1 MANTVT
7 PTNGTHQRQE
17 RYIDMIVELMRP
29 YLYIRNTFTTDY
41 DGSPKA
47 GAVKV
52 PVRNID
58 VEVQDYD
65 VVSGANLTTSA
76 TSYLNIPIDN
86 NQVINELI
94 DNYEA
99 VAVPDNLIAQRLES
113 GAYSIAKTLEED
125 ALKVLT
131 TEGNYTASQ
140 TQGTD
145 STVATIY
152 SDILKDIAQLKKLGV
167 RPDRIK
173 VAIDSETEVL
183 LLTDEKFSNTASQ
196 IGAELA
202 RSGVIGRINGCDV
215 ITEDLS
221 GVHAQYIVYAPD
233 WCKAIDEFT
242 IAPRVV
248 DIRDGAHVGASKLE
262 GRMVYADAVTDNKA
276 VIVKLDSVIPSL

>member
-29 YLYIRNTFTTDY
+29 YLYIRNTFSTDY

-52 PVRNID
+52 PVRNTD
-58 VEVQDYD
+58 VQVQNYD

-76 TSYLNIPIDN
+76 TTYLTIPIDK

-113 GAYSIAKTLEED
+113 GAYSIAKTMEAD
-125 ALKVLT
+125 ALTILT
-131 TEGNYTASQ
+131 TEGNYTESA
-140 TQGTD
+140 TQGTA
-145 STVATIY
+145 STAATIY
-152 SDILKDIAQLKKLGV
+152 SDILKDIAQLKKLGI
-167 RPDRIK
+167 RADRIK
-173 VAIDSETEVL
+173 VAVDSEAEVL

-202 RSGVIGRINGCDV
+202 RNGVIGKINGCEV

-221 GVHAQYIVYAPD
+221 SVGAQYIVYAPD

-262 GRMVYADAVTDNKA
+262 GRMVYANAVTDKKA
-276 VIVKLDSVIPSL
+276 VVAKITGIVSL

>member
-7 PTNGTHQRQE
+7 QLNGTHERQE
-17 RYIDMIVELMRP
+17 RYIPMIVELMRP

-41 DGSPKA
+41 EGSPKA

-52 PVRNID
+52 PVRNTD
-58 VEVQDYD
+58 VSVQNYD
-65 VVSGANLTTSA
+65 VVAGANLTTSA
-76 TSYLNIPIDN
+76 TTYLNIPIN
-86 NQVINELI
+86 NNKVINELI

-99 VAVPDNLIAQRLES
+99 QAVPDNLIAQRLES
-113 GAYSIAKTLEED
+113 GAYSIAKTLEAD
-125 ALKVLT
+125 ALAVLT
-131 TEGNYTASQ
+131 GEENFTASA
-140 TQGTD
+140 TAGTN
-145 STVATIY
+145 STAETIY
-152 SDILKDIAQLKKLGV
+152 ADILKDIAKLKKLGV
-167 RPDRIK
+167 PASRIK

-202 RSGVIGRINGCDV
+202 RNGVVGKINGCEV

-221 GVHAQYIVYAPD
+221 SVNAQYIVYAPD

-262 GRMVYADAVTDNKA
+262 GRMVYANAVTDKKA
-276 VIVKLDSVIPSL
+276 VVVKLASA

>member
-17 RYIDMIVELMRP
+17 RYVDMIVELMRP

-52 PVRNID
+52 PVRNTD
-58 VEVQDYD
+58 VTVQDYD

-76 TSYLNIPIDN
+76 TTYLTIPIDK

-99 VAVPDNLIAQRLES
+99 EAVPDNLIAQRLES

-131 TEGNYTASQ
+131 TEGNYTASK
-140 TQGTD
+140 TQGTP
-145 STVATIY
+145 STAQTIY
-152 SDILKDIAQLKKLGV
+152 ADILKDIAQLKKLGV
-167 RPDRIK
+167 RSDRIK
-173 VAIDSETEVL
+173 VAVDSEAEVL

-202 RSGVIGRINGCDV
+202 RNGVIGKINGCEV

-221 GVHAQYIVYAPD
+221 SRGAQYIVYAPD

-248 DIRDGAHVGASKLE
+248 DIQDDAHVGASKLE
-262 GRMVYADAVTDNKA
+262 GRMVYADAVTDKKA
-276 VIVKLDSVIPSL
+276 VVAKITSVVSL

>member
-7 PTNGTHQRQE
+7 PLNGTHERQE
-17 RYIDMIVELMRP
+17 RYIPMIVELMRP

-41 DGSPKA
+41 EGSPKA

-52 PVRNID
+52 PVRNTD
-58 VEVQDYD
+58 VSVQNYD
-65 VVSGANLTTSA
+65 VVAGANLTTSA
-76 TSYLNIPIDN
+76 TTYLNIPVN
-86 NQVINELI
+86 NNKVINELI

-99 VAVPDNLIAQRLES
+99 QAVPDKLIAQRLES
-113 GAYSIAKTLEED
+113 GAYSIAKTLESD
-125 ALKVLT
+125 ALTVLT
-131 TEGNYTASQ
+131 TEGNFTASK

-145 STVATIY
+145 STAATIY

-167 RPDRIK
+167 PASRIK

-202 RSGVIGRINGCDV
+202 RNGVVGRVNGCDV

-221 GVHAQYIVYAPD
+221 SVNAQYIVYAPD

-242 IAPRVV
+242 IDPRVV

-262 GRMVYADAVTDNKA
+262 GRMVYTNAVTDKKA
-276 VIVKLDSVIPSL
+276 VVVKTKDSASV

>member
-7 PTNGTHQRQE
+7 PTNGTHKRQE
-17 RYIDMIVELMRP
+17 RYVDAIVELMRP
-29 YLYIRNTFTTDY
+29 YLYIRNTFSTDY
-41 DGSPKA
+41 DGAPRA

-52 PVRNID
+52 PVRNVD
-58 VEVQDYD
+58 VQVQNYD

-76 TSYLNIPIDN
+76 TDYLTIPIEK

-99 VAVPDNLIAQRLES
+99 VAVPDNLVAQRLES
-113 GAYSIAKTLEED
+113 GAYSIAKTLETD
-125 ALKVLT
+125 ALTVLT
-131 TEGNYTASQ
+131 TEGNYTASK

-145 STVATIY
+145 STASTIY
-152 SDILKDIAQLKKLGV
+152 ADILKDIAQLKKLGI
-167 RPDRIK
+167 RADRIR
-173 VAIDSETEVL
+173 VAIDSETEIL
-183 LLTDEKFSNTASQ
+183 LLTDEKFSNSASQ

-202 RSGVIGRINGCDV
+202 RNGVIGRVNGVNV

-221 GVHAQYIVYAPD
+221 SYGVQYIVYAPD

-248 DIRDGAHVGASKLE
+248 DIKDGAHVGASKLE
-262 GRMVYADAVTDNKA
+262 GRMVYADAVTDKKA
-276 VIVKLDSVIPSL
+276 VVAKFLNASV

>member
-7 PTNGTHQRQE
+7 PTNGTHERQE
-17 RYIDMIVELMRP
+17 RYIPMIVELMRP
-29 YLYIRNTFTTDY
+29 YLFIRNTFTTDY
-41 DGSPKA
+41 EGSPKA

-52 PVRNID
+52 PVRNTD
-58 VEVQDYD
+58 VSVQNYD
-65 VVSGANLTTSA
+65 VVAGANLTTSA
-76 TSYLNIPIDN
+76 TTYLNIPIN
-86 NQVINELI
+86 NNKVINELI

-99 VAVPDNLIAQRLES
+99 QAVPDNLIAQRLES
-113 GAYSIAKTLEED
+113 GAYSIAKTLEAD
-125 ALKVLT
+125 ALTVLT
-131 TEGNYTASQ
+131 TAGNFTASK

-145 STVATIY
+145 STAATIY

-167 RPDRIK
+167 PSSRIK
-173 VAIDSETEVL
+173 VAIDSEVEVL
-183 LLTDEKFSNTASQ
+183 LLTDDKFSNTASQ

-202 RSGVIGRINGCDV
+202 RNGVVGKVNGCEV

-221 GVHAQYIVYAPD
+221 SVNAQYIVYAPD

-262 GRMVYADAVTDNKA
+262 GRMVYANAVTDKKA
-276 VIVKLDSVIPSL
+276 VVVKTVASV

>member
-17 RYIDMIVELMRP
+17 RYEDAIVELMRP
-29 YLYIRNTFTTDY
+29 FMYIRNTFTRDY
-41 DGSPKA
+41 EGSPKA

-52 PVRNID
+52 PVRNVD
-58 VEVQDYD
+58 VQVQNYD

-76 TSYLNIPIDN
+76 TTYLTIPIDK
-86 NQVINELI
+86 NQVVNELI

-99 VAVPDNLIAQRLES
+99 QAVPDNLIAQRLES
-113 GAYSIAKTLEED
+113 GAYSIAKTMEDD
-125 ALKVLT
+125 ALTVLT
-131 TEGNYTASQ
+131 TEGNYTASK

-145 STVATIY
+145 STAQTIY
-152 SDILKDIAQLKKLGV
+152 ADILKDISALKKLGV
-167 RPDRIK
+167 RSDRIK
-173 VAIDSETEVL
+173 VAIDSDTEVL

-202 RSGVIGRINGCDV
+202 RAGVIGRINGCDV

-221 GVHAQYIVYAPD
+221 SVNAQYIVYAPD

-248 DIRDGAHVGASKLE
+248 DIKDGAHVGASKLE
-262 GRMVYADAVTDNKA
+262 GRMVYADAVTEKKA
-276 VIVKLDSVIPSL
+276 VIVKLLDASV

>member
-17 RYIDMIVELMRP
+17 RYVPMIVELMRP
-29 YLYIRNTFTTDY
+29 YLFIRNTFSRDY
-41 DGSPKA
+41 EGDPKA

-52 PVRNID
+52 PVRGTD
-58 VEVQDYD
+58 VSVQNYD

-76 TSYLNIPIDN
+76 TTYLNIAIDK

-99 VAVPDNLIAQRLES
+99 LAVPDNLVAQRLES
-113 GAYSIAKTLEED
+113 GAYSIAKTMEAD
-125 ALKVLT
+125 ALAVLT
-131 TEGNYTASQ
+131 TEGNYTASA
-140 TQGTD
+140 TAGTE
-145 STVATIY
+145 STESTIY
-152 SDILKDIAQLKKLGV
+152 KDIVKDIAKLKKLGV
-167 RPDRIK
+167 DASRIK
-173 VAIDSETEVL
+173 VAIDSDTEVL
-183 LLTDEKFSNTASQ
+183 LLNDSKFSNTASQ

-202 RSGVIGRINGCDV
+202 RNGVVGKINGCDV

-221 GVHAQYIVYAPD
+221 SVNAQYIVYAPD

-248 DIRDGAHVGASKLE
+248 DINDAAHVGASKLE
-262 GRMVYADAVTDNKA
+262 GRMVYADAVTDKKA
-276 VIVKLDSVIPSL
+276 VIVKFGEASI

>member
-29 YLYIRNTFTTDY
+29 YLYIRNTFSTDY

-52 PVRNID
+52 PVRNVD
-58 VEVQDYD
+58 VAVQDYD

-76 TSYLNIPIDN
+76 TTYLTIPIDK

-99 VAVPDNLIAQRLES
+99 LAVPDNLIAQRLES
-113 GAYSIAKTLEED
+113 GAYSIAKTLEAD

-131 TEGNYTASQ
+131 TAGNYTESQ
-140 TQGTD
+140 TQGTA
-145 STVATIY
+145 STAATIY
-152 SDILKDIAQLKKLGV
+152 YDILKDIAQLKKLGI
-167 RPDRIK
+167 RSDRIK
-173 VAIDSETEVL
+173 VAVDSETEVL
-183 LLTDEKFSNTASQ
+183 LLSDEKFSNTASQ

-202 RSGVIGRINGCDV
+202 RTGVIGRINGCDV

-221 GVHAQYIVYAPD
+221 SVGAQYIVYAPD

-262 GRMVYADAVTDNKA
+262 GRMVYTDAVTDKKA
-276 VIVKLDSVIPSL
+276 VIAKITNVVSL

>member
-17 RYIDMIVELMRP
+17 RYEDAIVELMRP
-29 YLYIRNTFTTDY
+29 FMYIRNTFTRDY
-41 DGSPKA
+41 EGSPKA

-52 PVRNID
+52 PVRNVD

-65 VVSGANLTTSA
+65 VVAGADLTTSA
-76 TSYLNIPIDN
+76 TSYLTIPIDN

-99 VAVPDNLIAQRLES
+99 QAVPDNLVAQRLES
-113 GAYSIAKTLEED
+113 GAYVIAKTLEDD
-125 ALKVLT
+125 ALEVMT
-131 TEGNYTASQ
+131 TAGNYTASK

-145 STVATIY
+145 STAQTIY
-152 SDILKDIAQLKKLGV
+152 ADILKDISALKRLGV
-167 RPDRIK
+167 RADRIK
-173 VAIDSETEVL
+173 VAIDSDTEVL

-202 RSGVIGRINGCDV
+202 RAGVIGRINGCDV

-221 GVHAQYIVYAPD
+221 GVKAQYIVYAPD

-248 DIRDGAHVGASKLE
+248 DIKDGAHVGASKLE
-262 GRMVYADAVTDNKA
+262 GRMVYADAITDNKA
-276 VIVKLDSVIPSL
+276 VIVKKIATI

>member
-17 RYIDMIVELMRP
+17 RYVDMIVELMRP
-29 YLYIRNTFTTDY
+29 YLYIRNTFSTDY
-41 DGSPKA
+41 EGSPKA

-52 PVRNID
+52 PVRNVD
-58 VEVQDYD
+58 VSVQDYD
-65 VVSGANLTTSA
+65 IVSGANLTTSA
-76 TSYLNIPIDN
+76 TSYLTIAIEK

-94 DNYEA
+94 DQYEA
-99 VAVPDNLIAQRLES
+99 QAVPDNLIAQRLES
-113 GAYSIAKTLEED
+113 GAYSIAKTLEAD

-131 TEGNYTASQ
+131 TEGNYTSSKTA
-140 TQGTD
+140 GTV
-145 STVATIY
+145 STAATIY

-167 RPDRIK
+167 RADRIK
-173 VAIDSETEVL
+173 VAVDSEAEVL

-202 RSGVIGRINGCDV
+202 RNGVIGKVNGCEV

-221 GVHAQYIVYAPD
+221 SVGAQYIVYAPD

-248 DIRDGAHVGASKLE
+248 DIKDGAHVGASKLE
-262 GRMVYADAVTDNKA
+262 GRMVYADAVTDKKA
-276 VIVKLDSVIPSL
+276 VIAKITNVISL

>member
-7 PTNGTHQRQE
+7 PTNGTHKRQE
-17 RYIDMIVELMRP
+17 RYIDAIVELMRP
-29 YLYIRNTFTTDY
+29 YLYIRNTFSTDY
-41 DGSPKA
+41 DGSPRA

-52 PVRNID
+52 PVRNVD
-58 VEVQDYD
+58 VQVQNYD

-76 TSYLNIPIDN
+76 TDYLTIPIDN

-99 VAVPDNLIAQRLES
+99 QAVPDNLIAQRLES
-113 GAYSIAKTLEED
+113 GAYSIAKTLETD
-125 ALKVLT
+125 AITVLT
-131 TEGNYTASQ
+131 TEGNYTASK

-145 STVATIY
+145 STAQTIY
-152 SDILKDIAQLKKLGV
+152 ADILKDIAQLKKLGI
-167 RPDRIK
+167 RADRIR

-183 LLTDEKFSNTASQ
+183 LLTDDKFSNTASQ

-202 RSGVIGRINGCDV
+202 RNGVVGRINGVNV

-221 GVHAQYIVYAPD
+221 AFGVQYIVYASD

-248 DIRDGAHVGASKLE
+248 DIKDGAHVGASKLE
-262 GRMVYADAVTDNKA
+262 GRMVYADAVTDKKA
-276 VIVKLDSVIPSL
+276 VVAKFLNASV

>member
-17 RYIDMIVELMRP
+17 RYVPMIVELMRP
-29 YLYIRNTFTTDY
+29 YLFIRNTFSRDY
-41 DGSPKA
+41 EGDPKA

-52 PVRNID
+52 PVRGTD
-58 VEVQDYD
+58 VAVQNYD

-76 TSYLNIPIDN
+76 TTYLNIPIDK

-99 VAVPDNLIAQRLES
+99 LAVPDNLVAQRLES
-113 GAYSIAKTLEED
+113 GAYSIAKTMEAD
-125 ALKVLT
+125 ALAVLT
-131 TEGNYTASQ
+131 TEGNYTASA
-140 TQGTD
+140 TAGTD
-145 STVATIY
+145 STESTIY
-152 SDILKDIAQLKKLGV
+152 KDIVKDIAKLKKLGV
-167 RPDRIK
+167 DASRIK
-173 VAIDSETEVL
+173 VAIDSDTEVL
-183 LLTDEKFSNTASQ
+183 LLNDSKFSNTASQ

-202 RSGVIGRINGCDV
+202 RNGVVGKINGCDV

-221 GVHAQYIVYAPD
+221 SVSAQYIIYATD

-248 DIRDGAHVGASKLE
+248 DINDAAHVGASKLE
-262 GRMVYADAVTDNKA
+262 GRMVYADAVTDKKA
-276 VIVKLDSVIPSL
+276 VVVKFASASI

>member
-7 PTNGTHQRQE
+7 PLHGTHERQE
-17 RYIDMIVELMRP
+17 RYIPMIVELMRP
-29 YLYIRNTFTTDY
+29 YLYIRNTFSTDY
-41 DGSPKA
+41 EGSPKA

-52 PVRNID
+52 PVRNTD
-58 VEVQDYD
+58 VSVQNYD
-65 VVSGANLTTSA
+65 VVAGANLTTSA
-76 TSYLNIPIDN
+76 TTYLNIPIEN
-86 NQVINELI
+86 NKVLNELI

-99 VAVPDNLIAQRLES
+99 QAVPDNLVAQRLES
-113 GAYSIAKTLEED
+113 GAYSIAKTLEAD
-125 ALKVLT
+125 ALSVLT
-131 TEGNYTASQ
+131 TSGNFTASK

-145 STVATIY
+145 STAATIY

-167 RPDRIK
+167 PASRIK
-173 VAIDSETEVL
+173 VAIDSEAEVL
-183 LLTDEKFSNTASQ
+183 LLTDDKFSNTASQ

-202 RSGVIGRINGCDV
+202 RNGVVGRVNGCDV

-221 GVHAQYIVYAPD
+221 SVNAQYIVYAPD

-262 GRMVYADAVTDNKA
+262 GRMVYANAVTNNKA
-276 VIVKLDSVIPSL
+276 VVVKTVASV

>member
-29 YLYIRNTFTTDY
+29 YLYIRNTFSTDY

-52 PVRNID
+52 PVRNVD
-58 VEVQDYD
+58 VQVQDYD

-76 TSYLNIPIDN
+76 TTYLNIPIDK

-99 VAVPDNLIAQRLES
+99 TAVPDNLIAQRLES

-131 TEGNYTASQ
+131 TAGNYTDSK
-140 TQGTD
+140 TQGTA
-145 STVATIY
+145 STASTIY
-152 SDILKDIAQLKKLGV
+152 ADILKDIAQLKKLGV
-167 RPDRIK
+167 RADRIK
-173 VAIDSETEVL
+173 VAVDSEAEVL
-183 LLTDEKFSNTASQ
+183 LLTDEKFST
-196 IGAELA
+196 
-202 RSGVIGRINGCDV
+202 GVIGRINGCDV

-221 GVHAQYIVYAPD
+221 GVGAQYIVYAPD

-262 GRMVYADAVTDNKA
+262 GRMVYADAVTDKKA
-276 VIVKLDSVIPSL
+276 VIAKITNVISL